1 MSMKP
6 ETQEQLLN
14 PNLVDTKTITGSD
27 NKGISIF
34 LVDDDPL
41 YLKSLEFEFCQNP
54 NLKIKTFLTSKACI
68 EKLFLNPDVI
78 ILDYILSIPHGKAL
92 DGLQTLIKIK
102 EILPETQV
110 IMLSALES
118 VEVATNSI
126 KMGAS
131 DYVIKN
137 RDTFNQLKTHIKKHL
152 SIHSKEKELIV
163 WDW

>member
-1 MSMKP
+1 MKP
-6 ETQEQLLN
+6 KMHETTLN
-14 PNLVDTKTITGSD
+14 QNIVETKTITGSE
-27 NKGISIF
+27 NKEIIIF

-54 NLKIKTFLTSKACI
+54 KLKIETFLTSNACL
-68 EKLFLNPDVI
+68 EKLFMNPDVI
-78 ILDYILSIPHGKAL
+78 ILDYILSIPHEKAL

-102 EILPETQV
+102 ETLPETQV

-131 DYVIKN
+131 DYVVKN
-137 RDTFNQLKTHIKKHL
+137 RNTFSHLKAHIKKHL
-152 SIHSKEKELIV
+152 SINSKEKELIV